1 MKWGDSWNVIP
12 GRASLYTALEPTAD
26 RSKLRLDEKGR
37 PIFSTT
43 GIHAFG
49 AKGEPEW
56 LMPAAGLNAN
66 IDSMARWEAA
76 LWAGKII
83 KPESLSMMGRA
94 FQLRDGTPGQFGLV
108 MIVGQQDQRT
118 TASSGGGAAVWLTT
132 IPELRLTAIV
142 LTNLQASAPQL
153 LAAKILQSYLQE
165 KSN

>member
-1 MKWGDSWNVIP
+1 
-12 GRASLYTALEPTAD
+12 
-26 RSKLRLDEKGR
+26 
-37 PIFSTT
+37 
-43 GIHAFG
+43 
-49 AKGEPEW
+49 
-56 LMPAAGLNAN
+56 
-66 IDSMARWEAA
+66 
-76 LWAGKII
+76 
-83 KPESLSMMGRA
+83 MMGRA